1 MISHT
6 LFLLSIIKGKNKFS
20 IYLLLSNKKRITLDD
35 ENLFKKK
42 KVNRNNCDYYTYNQ
56 NYRNNFINDGSIY
69 RHNYLLLY

>member
-1 MISHT
+1 MM
-6 LFLLSIIKGKNKFS
+6 K
-20 IYLLLSNKKRITLDD
+20 IYL
-35 ENLFKKK
+35 KKK